1 MPAHFFLWPEERIFA
16 IFFATPFS
24 TCGLLA
30 SLSFFL
36 KAEIPSD
43 GEIVVR
49 TAEKAKEPKLN
60 LAVIG
65 VYGFNPT
72 FAKVYP
78 KLKPSWMNEMEIPDA
93 LSLLIS
99 EGFKVFLDVME
110 SVKRDVKMSRSSLR
124 VARKPS
130 GTSTSVSLALVE
142 CYRTSSSPEAL
153 SPGMDRDE
161 PSLARSY

>member
-1 MPAHFFLWPEERIFA
+1 MPADILLWLEERTFA

-24 TCGLLA
+24 RCRLLA
-30 SLSFFL
+30 PLSFFL

-49 TAEKAKEPKLN
+49 TTEKAKEPKLN

-72 FAKVYP
+72 FVRVYP

-93 LSLLIS
+93 VSLLIS
-99 EGFKVFLDVME
+99 EGFKIILDVME
-110 SVKRDVKMSRSSLR
+110 SAKRDVKMSRSSLR
-124 VARKPS
+124 VAWDD
-130 GTSTSVSLALVE
+130 VCL
-142 CYRTSSSPEAL
+142 
-153 SPGMDRDE
+153 GM
-161 PSLARSY
+161 